1 MTLLVW
7 LANIF
12 QGMGKGETTAKPPI
26 TVPSFDPVEPVPGD
40 DSAITPPTR
49 PTIIIT
55 QTTEPDQPTDPAR
68 DTTPS
73 AIAPLMEEPTPP
85 PELFPNTPFRLVE

>member
-1 MTLLVW
+1 MSFLVF
-7 LANIF
+7 LANIL
-12 QGMGKGETTAKPPI
+12 QAASKGAPTEQKPAI
-26 TVPSFDPVEPVPGD
+26 TVPSFDPIEPTPGD
-40 DSAITPPTR
+40 DSTITP

-55 QTTEPDQPTDPAR
+55 QTTEPDQPTDPAQ

-85 PELFPNTPFRLVE
+85 PELFPNTPFRFVE